1 MTRTNVHWLD
11 YVKSQPCLATLD
23 WLCLP
28 TPK

>member
-1 MTRTNVHWLD
+1 MPRANVHRLD

-23 WLCLP
+23 WLYLP